1 MVCMKSSIAQLI
13 LSKLAELGYITA
25 DVLFPKKYPW
35 AAISRPL
42 FGLDDYPRVSRKT
55 LSSIVSRM
63 KRQGLIERKGK
74 GLFKD
79 IVLTKRGRERI
90 ERKPLKE
97 KKDLPA
103 ADRIIRLVI
112 FDIPEKQRRKRDAL
126 RQELFACGYEPLQK
140 SVWLGMRPLT
150 REFVDMVDELE
161 IKDYIHIFS
170 VKQEGTLEDMSTA
183 GRTNAATIRMKT
195 KDTNK
200 KGK

>member
-1 MVCMKSSIAQLI
+1 MKSSIAQLI

-103 ADRIIRLVI
+103 ADRICPAR
-112 FDIPEKQRRKRDAL
+112 PRGEACRDAGL
-126 RQELFACGYEPLQK
+126 RQRGFGAVL
-140 SVWLGMRPLT
+140 
-150 REFVDMVDELE
+150 
-161 IKDYIHIFS
+161 
-170 VKQEGTLEDMSTA
+170 
-183 GRTNAATIRMKT
+183 AA
-195 KDTNK
+195 
-200 KGK
+200 